1 MLDFGTT
8 ARKQQVNFRHKSSTI
23 SIDSRAQRQEHGHLL
38 VKGRQIDNLYP
49 SLRGQNVTLKFFAG
63 HNIKMWGNP
72 PSFDD
77 DEVVATDN
85 LYAQL
90 NGAGIETLY
99 DDRPDQSAGVK
110 FNDAGLLGLPIRLVV
125 SPRNL
130 RGGVVELRGRVD
142 ADASTA
148 PLDGVV
154 DAVRV
159 RLVGG

>member
-1 MLDFGTT
+1 MLDFGAT
-8 ARKQQVNFRHKSSTI
+8 ARKQQVNFRHKLPTI

-63 HNIKMWGNP
+63 HNIKLWGNP
-72 PSFDD
+72 PSLD

-90 NGAGIETLY
+90 NAAGIETLY
-99 DDRPDQSAGVK
+99 DDRPDQAAGVK
-110 FNDAGLLGLPIRLVV
+110 FNDADLLGLLIRLVV

-130 RGGVVELRGRVD
+130 RGGVVELRGQAD
-142 ADASTA
+142 ADASTVSLEGA
-148 PLDGVV
+148 I
-154 DAVRV
+154 DAVRA
-159 RLVGG
+159 RLDGG